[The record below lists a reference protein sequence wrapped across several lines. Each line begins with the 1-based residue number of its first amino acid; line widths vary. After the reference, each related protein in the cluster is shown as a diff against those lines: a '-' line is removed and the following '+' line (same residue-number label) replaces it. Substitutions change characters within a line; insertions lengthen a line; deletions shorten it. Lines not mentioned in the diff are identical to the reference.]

1 MTVPK
6 FSEISRRQFL
16 QHSSALGAASL
27 LGFAEIT
34 KIRLGKGP
42 WLCFAPIYLAE
53 ELLRLEGFH
62 EIEYINISASIPVT
76 LSDSADISLFGGPSI
91 LPAIDAGM
99 PLKVIAG
106 LHVGC
111 WELFGNDR
119 VDSITSLKGRKVA
132 VSALRGVEHIWI
144 SSMLAYV
151 GMDPNKDIEWVPTG
165 KLEESQRRFLAG
177 EVDAFL
183 AFPPQPQDMRA
194 IRAGQVIVNT
204 TLDRPWSQY
213 FCCIVGANQQF
224 LRQYPVAAKRALRAL
239 LKATDICAEDPER
252 VARFLGEKGYEPRY
266 DVALDVVKSLPYNRW
281 RHDNPEDTIRFHA
294 LRLHEVG
301 MIKTSPNKLVAKG
314 TDWRFLNAIKKE
326 LKA

>member
-27 LGFAEIT
+27 LGFAEIAAAEPPPEIT
-34 KIRLGKGP
+34 KIRLVKGP

-119 VDSITSLKGRKVA
+119 VDSITGLI
-132 VSALRGVEHIWI
+132 L
-144 SSMLAYV
+144 
-151 GMDPNKDIEWVPTG
+151 
-165 KLEESQRRFLAG
+165 
-177 EVDAFL
+177 
-183 AFPPQPQDMRA
+183 
-194 IRAGQVIVNT
+194 IRV
-204 TLDRPWSQY
+204 L
-213 FCCIVGANQQF
+213 
-224 LRQYPVAAKRALRAL
+224 
-239 LKATDICAEDPER
+239 
-252 VARFLGEKGYEPRY
+252 
-266 DVALDVVKSLPYNRW
+266 
-281 RHDNPEDTIRFHA
+281 
-294 LRLHEVG
+294 
-301 MIKTSPNKLVAKG
+301 
-314 TDWRFLNAIKKE
+314 
-326 LKA
+326 